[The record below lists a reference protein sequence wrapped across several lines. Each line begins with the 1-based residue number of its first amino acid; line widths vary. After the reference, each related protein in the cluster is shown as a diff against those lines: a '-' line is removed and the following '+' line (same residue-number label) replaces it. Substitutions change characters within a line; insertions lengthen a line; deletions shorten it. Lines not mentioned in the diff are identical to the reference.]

1 MISSPD
7 CHTKSSVLKNIQL
20 GKFLSHLLRT
30 IESRESRDV
39 VLLFAGEAVR
49 LVTFIM
55 DLLASYLQKLQGKR
69 LNGLSKSFFKIS
81 HINSMATST
90 TRAANCS
97 RALCAMLDEWQIMNR
112 LFGVLDMWKAARDLI
127 RRISAERSAGNPLNK
142 TDIGIQASQILCL
155 SSFHV
160 SEAISF
166 LSSKGILKRSAKSEE
181 DLTFLAIRSWAA
193 FTMIEIGRL
202 SLEWMV
208 IMQDKEKLATK
219 TWKAKWKSDMLQNL
233 AWASVASHWSLRD
246 GLIPEAFVSPLA
258 VFATW
263 SLVKDAWKN
272 AA

>member
-7 CHTKSSVLKNIQL
+7 CHTKSSILKNVQL
-20 GKFLSHLLRT
+20 GQFLSHLHRT

-39 VLLFAGEAVR
+39 FLLFAGEAVR

-55 DLLASYLQKLQGKR
+55 DLLASYLQKLQSKR
-69 LNGLSKSFFKIS
+69 LKGLSKSFFKIS

-112 LFGVLDMWKAARDLI
+112 LFGVLDMWKASRDLI
-127 RRISAERSAGNPLNK
+127 KRISAERSALKPMNK
-142 TDIGIQASQILCL
+142 MDIGIQASQILCL
-155 SSFHV
+155 TSFHV
-160 SEAISF
+160 SEAIGF
-166 LSSKGILKRSAKSEE
+166 LSSKGIVKRSAESEE
-181 DLTFLAIRSWAA
+181 KLTFLAIRSWAA

-202 SLEWMV
+202 SLEWMDT
-208 IMQDKEKLATK
+208 MQDREKLATK

-233 AWASVASHWSLRD
+233 AWASVATHWSLRN
-246 GLIPEAFVSPLA
+246 GLIPEALVSPLA

>member
-7 CHTKSSVLKNIQL
+7 CHAKSSILRNIQL
-20 GKFLSHLLRT
+20 GQT

-39 VLLFAGEAVR
+39 VLLFAGEAIR

-55 DLLASYLQKLQGKR
+55 DLLASYLQKLQSKKLKGPT
-69 LNGLSKSFFKIS
+69 KSFFTIS

-97 RALCAMLDEWQIMNR
+97 RALCAMLDEWQILNR

-127 RRISAERSAGNPLNK
+127 RRISAERSAGKHVKKL
-142 TDIGIQASQILCL
+142 DVGIQASQILCL
-155 SSFHV
+155 TSFHV
-160 SEAISF
+160 SEAIGF

-181 DLTFLAIRSWAA
+181 KLTFLAIRSWAA

-202 SLEWMV
+202 SLEWMNTV
-208 IMQDKEKLATK
+208 QDKEKLATK
-219 TWKAKWKSDMLQNL
+219 TWKTKWKIDMLQNL
-233 AWASVASHWSLRD
+233 AWASVATHWSLRD

>member
-7 CHTKSSVLKNIQL
+7 CHAKSSIPRNIQL
-20 GKFLSHLLRT
+20 GEFLSHLHRT

-49 LVTFIM
+49 LLTFIM
-55 DLLASYLQKLQGKR
+55 DLLASYLHKLQSKR
-69 LNGLSKSFFKIS
+69 LKGLTKSFLTMS

-97 RALCAMLDEWQIMNR
+97 RALCAMLDEWQMMNR
-112 LFGVLDMWKAARDLI
+112 LFGVLDMWKTARDLI
-127 RRISAERSAGNPLNK
+127 RRISTERSAGTPVKKL
-142 TDIGIQASQILCL
+142 DVGVQVSQILCL

-160 SEAISF
+160 SEAIGF

-181 DLTFLAIRSWAA
+181 KLTFLAIRSWAA

-202 SLEWMV
+202 SLEWMNTV
-208 IMQDKEKLATK
+208 QDKEKLATK
-219 TWKAKWKSDMLQNL
+219 TWKTKWKSDMLQNL
-233 AWASVASHWSLRD
+233 AWASVATHWSLRD
-246 GLIPEAFVSPLA
+246 GLIPEACVSPLA

>member
-1 MISSPD
+1 
-7 CHTKSSVLKNIQL
+7 
-20 GKFLSHLLRT
+20 
-30 IESRESRDV
+30 
-39 VLLFAGEAVR
+39 
-49 LVTFIM
+49 M
-55 DLLASYLQKLQGKR
+55 DLLASYLQKLQSKR
-69 LNGLSKSFFKIS
+69 LQGLTKSFLTVS

-90 TRAANCS
+90 TRAANGS

-127 RRISAERSAGNPLNK
+127 RGISAERSAGKHVK
-142 TDIGIQASQILCL
+142 TLDIGIQVSQILCL

-160 SEAISF
+160 SEAIGF

-181 DLTFLAIRSWAA
+181 RLTFLAIRSWAA

-202 SLEWMV
+202 SLEWMNT
-208 IMQDKEKLATK
+208 MQDKEKLATK

-233 AWASVASHWSLRD
+233 AWASVATHWSLRD
-246 GLIPEAFVSPLA
+246 GLIPEVFVSPLA

>member
-7 CHTKSSVLKNIQL
+7 CHTKSSILRNIQL
-20 GKFLSHLLRT
+20 GQFLSHLHRT

-39 VLLFAGEAVR
+39 VLLFAGEAIR

-55 DLLASYLQKLQGKR
+55 DLLASYLQKLQSKK
-69 LNGLSKSFFKIS
+69 LKGLSKSFFTIT

-127 RRISAERSAGNPLNK
+127 TRISAERSAGKPVKKL
-142 TDIGIQASQILCL
+142 DIGIQASQILCL

-160 SEAISF
+160 SEAIGF

-181 DLTFLAIRSWAA
+181 KLTFLAIRSWAA

-202 SLEWMV
+202 SLEWMNT
-208 IMQDKEKLATK
+208 MQDKEKLATK

-233 AWASVASHWSLRD
+233 AWVSVATHWSLTD

-263 SLVKDAWKN
+263 SLVKGAWKN

>member
-1 MISSPD
+1 
-7 CHTKSSVLKNIQL
+7 
-20 GKFLSHLLRT
+20 
-30 IESRESRDV
+30 
-39 VLLFAGEAVR
+39 
-49 LVTFIM
+49 M
-55 DLLASYLQKLQGKR
+55 DLLASYLQKLQSKR
-69 LNGLSKSFFKIS
+69 LQGLTKSFLTMS

-112 LFGVLDMWKAARDLI
+112 LFGVLDLWKAARDLV
-127 RRISAERSAGNPLNK
+127 RRVSSEQSAGKHVKKL
-142 TDIGIQASQILCL
+142 DVGIQVSQIFCL

-160 SEAISF
+160 SEAIGF
-166 LSSKGILKRSAKSEE
+166 LSSKGIIKRSAKSEE
-181 DLTFLAIRSWAA
+181 KLTFLAIRSWAA

-202 SLEWMV
+202 SLEWMNA
-208 IMQDKEKLATK
+208 MQDKEKLATK

-233 AWASVASHWSLRD
+233 AWASVATHWSLRD

>member
-7 CHTKSSVLKNIQL
+7 CHTKSSILRNVQL
-20 GKFLSHLLRT
+20 GKFLSHLHRT

-39 VLLFAGEAVR
+39 VLLFAGETVR

-55 DLLASYLQKLQGKR
+55 DMLASYLQRLQSQR
-69 LNGLSKSFFKIS
+69 LKVRRKSFFTIS
-81 HINSMATST
+81 HLNSMAMST
-90 TRAANCS
+90 TRVANCS
-97 RALCAMLDEWQIMNR
+97 RALCTMLDEWQIMNR
-112 LFGVLDMWKAARDLI
+112 LFGVLDMWKAAQDLI
-127 RRISAERSAGNPLNK
+127 KRISTERSAGNPVKKLD
-142 TDIGIQASQILCL
+142 TGIQASQILCL
-155 SSFHV
+155 TSFHV
-160 SEAISF
+160 SEAIGF
-166 LSSKGILKRSAKSEE
+166 LSSRGIIKRSAKSEE
-181 DLTFLAIRSWAA
+181 ELTFLAIRSWAA

-202 SLEWMV
+202 SLEWMNT
-208 IMQDKEKLATK
+208 MQDKEKLATK

-263 SLVKDAWKN
+263 SLVKDAWRN